1 MKKWMVIAAVAAL
14 AAVGAWYLVPR
25 SKATKAAEP
34 ETTARVERGAVVDS
48 VASDGKV
55 VSDLDVEIKCKASG
69 EIVRLPFDVSQSV
82 RKGQLLVELD
92 PVDEER
98 SVRQAQASLAASDA
112 KLVSARE
119 SLALDQ
125 ANLAVDRKRAEAA
138 LASARAKAQDARA
151 KADRVKEL
159 LARKLASQEEAET
172 AETAAAQAFA
182 DLETARVKPE
192 ELKARERALELSRQ
206 QIRVAEAQVQGDR
219 IALEVARQRLAD
231 TRVVAPMDGVVT
243 ARNVQVG
250 QIISSPISNVG
261 GGTTVLTL
269 SDLRRMFVLAS
280 VDEADIGR
288 VQTGQPVKV
297 TVDAYPGKRFEGQVV
312 RISPRGVNVSNVVTF
327 EVKIEVTSPEKN
339 LLRPEMTANVEI
351 VAARKDGVLLVPAD
365 AVVRKGGKPRVTVV
379 GAAGSREDRT
389 VATGIGD
396 GQKIEVTSGLKE
408 GETVLVRKSDAGG
421 KWGNGRN
428 AGRGPGNPLMM
439 GGGRAH

>member
-1 MKKWMVIAAVAAL
+1 MKKWILITLAAAAL
-14 AAVGAWYLVPR
+14 AAAGFYLVPR
-25 SKATKAAEP
+25 AKESKKVEAEP
-34 ETTARVERGAVVDS
+34 TAKVERGPLVDS

-69 EIVRLPFDVSQSV
+69 EIVRLPFDVSQTV

-98 SVRQAQASLAASDA
+98 SVRQAQASLASSQA

-119 SLALDQ
+119 SLALEQ
-125 ANLAVDRKRAEAA
+125 SNLATDRKRSDAA
-138 LASARAKAQDARA
+138 LGSAQVRAQDARA
-151 KADRVKEL
+151 KANRVKEL
-159 LARKLASQEEAET
+159 LARKLASQEEYET
-172 AETAAAQAFA
+172 ADTNAVQAAAEFEA
-182 DLETARVKPE
+182 ARIKPE

-206 QIRVAEAQVQGDR
+206 QIRVAESQMESDR
-219 IALEVARQRLAD
+219 IALEVARQRLSD

-280 VDEADIGR
+280 VDEADIGKVR
-288 VQTGQPVKV
+288 VGQPVRV
-297 TVDAYPGKRFEGQVV
+297 TVDAYPGKRFEGSVV

-327 EVKIEVTSPEKN
+327 EVKIEVTSREKN

-351 VAARKDGVLLVPAD
+351 VAARKDNVLLVPAD
-365 AVVRKGGKPRVTVV
+365 AVVRKGGRPRVTVLK
-379 GAAGSREDRT
+379 GDGSQEEKA
-389 VATGIGD
+389 VEIGIGD
-396 GQKIEVTSGLKE
+396 GQKVEIAAGLTE
-408 GETVLVRKSDAGG
+408 GETVRVRKGEAAS
-421 KWGNGRN
+421 KWTGN
-428 AGRGPGNPLMM
+428 RGPGNPLMM
-439 GGGRAH
+439 GGRPH